1 MTDRDF
7 FSPPTLAEDAEM
19 LRESIRRFFQKPNSN
34 SHDELIGIS
43 SFSSEILQ
51 QTINFQ
57 KQAQAVLNNDW
68 LSIKA
73 KLDKN

>member
-1 MTDRDF
+1 MKDRDLF
-7 FSPPTLAEDAEM
+7 APPTLAEDAEM
-19 LRESIRRFFQKPNSN
+19 LGESISGFFHNPNLN

-57 KQAQAVLNNDW
+57 KQAQAVLNKDR
-68 LSIKA
+68 LSLKA